1 MISYRL
7 YHTLISAYKPLL
19 LSFVVN
25 NNITTHK
32 AIYYSLLF
40 ISELKEE
47 GLPGDFFLS
56 RDEGEGCGQ
65 GLVRHGC

>member
-1 MISYRL
+1 MHRNQ
-7 YHTLISAYKPLL
+7 

-40 ISELKEE
+40 ISEVKEE
-47 GLPGDFFLS
+47 GGGTFS
-56 RDEGEGCGQ
+56 SARMRGRGVAM
-65 GLVRHGC
+65 GLLDRGVD

>member
-1 MISYRL
+1 MHRNQ
-7 YHTLISAYKPLL
+7 

-40 ISELKEE
+40 ISEVKEE
-47 GLPGDFFLS
+47 GGG
-56 RDEGEGCGQ
+56 GETFSSARMRGRGVAM
-65 GLVRHGC
+65 GLLDRGVD